1 LEENEK
7 KEILR
12 KILEPEAKERL
23 ARVKLVKPELVEQV
37 ENYLINLFVSGKLK
51 KRISEEEMIELL
63 KSLG

>member
-1 LEENEK
+1 MEENEK